1 MKIKNNVLSRLFL
14 ALFFMLGAYSTTHA
28 GVASPP
34 TFGDLVWDDLNGN
47 GALDGGEPG
56 IAGVTVELCD
66 VGAGGNANCGL
77 FSPSVLTDADGFY
90 SIDGTSLTSY
100 WVIVDTAT
108 APTGFTATTPTSILY
123 SGVFGGDEF
132 TDADFGFQAVPVPAA
147 IWLFGSGLLGLL
159 GVARRNRIS

>member
-28 GVASPP
+28 GVTAP
-34 TFGDLVWDDLNGN
+34 TFGDLVWDDLDGN
-47 GALDGGEPG
+47 GALDDGEPG
-56 IAGVTVELCD
+56 IEGVTVQLCD

-77 FSPSVLTDADGFY
+77 FSSSALTDANGFY
-90 SIDGTSLTSY
+90 SIDGTPSLVSY

-123 SGVFGGDEF
+123 SGVFGGDEI
-132 TDADFGFQAVPVPAA
+132 TDADFGFKAVPVPAA